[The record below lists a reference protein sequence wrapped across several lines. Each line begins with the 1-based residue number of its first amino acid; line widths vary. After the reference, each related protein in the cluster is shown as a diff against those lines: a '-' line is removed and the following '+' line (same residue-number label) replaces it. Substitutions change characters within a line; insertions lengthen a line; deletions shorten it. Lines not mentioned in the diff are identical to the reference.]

1 MLRWN
6 ADALKLYVILDPVLC
21 GGGREMVETAL
32 AAAAGG
38 ATLFQLRTPQ
48 WKKRAMAECARE
60 LLRALRPLG
69 IPLIIDDHADVA
81 AAVGADGLHVGQ
93 ADLSPEDARKV
104 IGPQAILGLSVGS
117 MEEAK
122 LAPKL
127 GVDYWGVGPVFT
139 TTSKPDAGEA
149 IGLEGLTALA
159 RAATVP
165 IVAIGGINRTNA
177 RSTIECGARGVA
189 VISAVCGQPDPE
201 DAARTLLTIIES

>member
-21 GGGREMVETAL
+21 GGGRGMVETAL

-117 MEEAK
+117 LEEAK

-149 IGLEGLTALA
+149 IGLEGLAGLA

-201 DAARTLLTIIES
+201 DAARTLLTVIES